1 MSEEDKP
8 DTQSNG
14 TQSNTTQHT
23 QMYGYLVNPN
33 GEVRPTTDANGAP
46 TQTYGYGY
54 GSHSTTPQVAQN
66 YGQQPYSGFGNTPYG
81 NSFGNGNYGG
91 YGNGGFGGN
100 GNYGGYGNGGYNGM
114 PPYGTPGAPK
124 HPKRKWSTAFL
135 SISAALSLLVG
146 GVVGAGIT
154 SIALNGGSSASSSEG
169 SSQGE
174 SQTIP
179 GWSDGSGSSGSSN
192 GDSSGGTYQIP
203 GGTTQGQSTIE
214 QGTQVDSAPGL
225 VIINSSLINGTSAGT
240 GFVIDADKGI
250 VLTNYH
256 VVEDTETVVV
266 TVADSGTQY
275 EATVLG
281 HDASRDIAVLQ
292 ISGASDLT
300 AVTIADGTVSV
311 GDSITMM
318 GNSEGQGYIS
328 ELEGKVT
335 GTDQTITARDSA
347 SSSSGEVLNNLIETD
362 ADVVSGYSG
371 GVMLNSDGE
380 VVGITVAA
388 SSGTTSD
395 TVYGYAIPIETGV
408 QVADQVLTGE
418 SSGTVVVGRSAAL
431 GIQVTDS
438 ASSAGAT
445 GATVSNVISGSAAEA
460 AGLQAGDIITAVNG
474 EAISSASALSEKI
487 QTFSVGDTVTLTI
500 VRGTQTTD
508 LTVTLKE
515 SSFN

>member
-1 MSEEDKP
+1 M
-8 DTQSNG
+8 
-14 TQSNTTQHT
+14 
-23 QMYGYLVNPN
+23 
-33 GEVRPTTDANGAP
+33 
-46 TQTYGYGY
+46 
-54 GSHSTTPQVAQN
+54 
-66 YGQQPYSGFGNTPYG
+66 
-81 NSFGNGNYGG
+81 
-91 YGNGGFGGN
+91 
-100 GNYGGYGNGGYNGM
+100 
-114 PPYGTPGAPK
+114 
-124 HPKRKWSTAFL
+124 
-135 SISAALSLLVG
+135 
-146 GVVGAGIT
+146 
-154 SIALNGGSSASSSEG
+154 
-169 SSQGE
+169 
-174 SQTIP
+174 
-179 GWSDGSGSSGSSN
+179 
-192 GDSSGGTYQIP
+192 
-203 GGTTQGQSTIE
+203 
-214 QGTQVDSAPGL
+214 
-225 VIINSSLINGTSAGT
+225 
-240 GFVIDADKGI
+240 
-250 VLTNYH
+250 
-256 VVEDTETVVV
+256 
-266 TVADSGTQY
+266 
-275 EATVLG
+275 LG